1 MLEQALA
8 YLELGWSV
16 IPVGQNKVP
25 LIQWKKYQ
33 TVKPT
38 PQEVKDWW
46 ATWPEANIGGVTGL
60 ISGVVVID
68 VDSEEGHTAL
78 RRVVSASILDEVPS
92 VVTGGGGKHY
102 YFSHPQNGVISNAVS
117 MLPGVDFR
125 ADGGYVVLPP
135 SKHVSGRRYE
145 WENSDKPFR
154 SLPDGVLSINK
165 GKSSGMDWEGE
176 IDLGNRDSEL
186 TRRVGKLLQSGLS
199 ESDIIPMMITWNNN
213 HCKPPLPVN
222 QIIKIVK
229 SINNREK
236 SKAMVSSNSVVQGFS
251 VHNFIYTLDN
261 FGLQETPWNI
271 KGWLPSSTI
280 GMLVS
285 PPGSYKTWLLMH
297 TAHCV
302 ATGGALFGQF
312 KVEEPGPVVI
322 VQQEDPFPLLMS
334 RLCCM
339 MGIGEVKGEDDDWSV
354 PMPPNPPPIYFHT
367 ERLLNF
373 KDAKSV
379 SGLRDVVKSLRPKLV
394 IIDPLYSAVGT
405 KDFMAEG
412 AADMLVLKT
421 LRDTYGTSF
430 LIAHHTVKRSGTD
443 TGRENLWGSQF
454 LNAWLETGWQ
464 IRKTDDDETSIILRR
479 HFKNSEP
486 VDPVRI
492 KFSIDPYHFNAQLS
506 NNVPKDG
513 GADPHKEALINLIAN
528 NKISSHRE
536 ILKKIPGIN
545 INTINKVF
553 KEMGV
558 DKDEQGNY
566 CV

>member
-1 MLEQALA
+1 MLEHALS
-8 YLELGWSV
+8 YLESGWSI

-38 PQEVKDWW
+38 QQEVRDWW
-46 ATWPEANIGGVTGL
+46 STWPEANIGGVTGS
-60 ISGVVVID
+60 ISGIVVID
-68 VDSEEGHTAL
+68 VDSEDGHAAL
-78 RRVVSASILDEVPS
+78 RRVMDPNILNETPS
-92 VVTGGGGKHY
+92 VITGSGGKHY
-102 YFSHPQNGVISNAVS
+102 YFTHPNNGAISNAVS

-135 SKHVSGRRYE
+135 SRHASGRLYK
-145 WENSDKPFR
+145 WENNDKPFNE
-154 SLPDGVLSINK
+154 LPNGILSINK
-165 GKSSGMDWEGE
+165 TKTNLDWEKE
-176 IDLGNRDSEL
+176 IELGNRDSEL
-186 TRRVGKLLQSGLS
+186 TRRVGKLFQSGLS
-199 ESDIIPMMITWNNN
+199 EADIIPMIITWNNN

-236 SKAMVSSNSVVQGFS
+236 SKAMVSSNNVVQGFS
-251 VHNFIYTLDN
+251 VHNFMYTLDN
-261 FGLQETPWNI
+261 YGLQETPWCVKN
-271 KGWLPSSTI
+271 WLPASTI

-297 TAHCV
+297 TAHCIS
-302 ATGGALFGQF
+302 TGEKLFGQF
-312 KVEEPGPVVI
+312 EVEEPGPVMI

-339 MGIGEVKGEDDDWSV
+339 MGIGEIIGNDTEWSV
-354 PMPPNPPPIYFHT
+354 PIPPAPPPIYFHT

-379 SGLRDVVKSLRPKLV
+379 SGLRDVIKNLRPRLV

-492 KFSIDPYHFNAQLS
+492 KFEINPYKFNTTITEDTSKSVNSDPQ
-506 NNVPKDG
+506 
-513 GADPHKEALINLIAN
+513 KEAIVDLITN

-536 ILKKIPGIN
+536 ILKRIPGVSIN
-545 INTINKVF
+545 VINKVF
-553 KEMGV
+553 KDMGV